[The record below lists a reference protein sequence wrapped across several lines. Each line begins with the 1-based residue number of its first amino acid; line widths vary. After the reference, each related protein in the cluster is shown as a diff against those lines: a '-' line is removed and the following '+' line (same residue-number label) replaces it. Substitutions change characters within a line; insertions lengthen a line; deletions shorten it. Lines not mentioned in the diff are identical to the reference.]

1 MYVKHSKLEISNP
14 DSSAIWRYMNFD
26 KFQNML
32 EDASLFFC
40 RADKLG
46 EKWEG
51 ILPKEMIKKF
61 GLKEKKIISSNGNK
75 YNLIEWHK
83 SKELRSH
90 LINCWHVNND
100 ESYEMWKAYTSKN
113 NSISTKSIAIQS
125 TISRLKNS
133 FHKTVERIYIG
144 EVKYVDHNILEPKN
158 RFFNIGRPNTLEAFF
173 LKRKEFKQEQE
184 LRAVINQAF
193 VNHKSEIGINVK
205 CNLNKLIVKIVL
217 SPTSNELLL
226 SNVKKMINRY
236 GFKLKVTKSE
246 LSKDPYM

>member
-1 MYVKHSKLEISNP
+1 MYKKHSKLEISNP
-14 DSSAIWRYMNFD
+14 DTSAIWRYMNFD
-26 KFQNML
+26 KFYNMI

-100 ESYEMWKAYTSKN
+100 ESYEMWKTYTSKN

-144 EVKYVDHNILEPKN
+144 EVKYIDHNILEPKN
-158 RFFNIGRPNTLEAFF
+158 RFFNIGRPNTLEVFF

-193 VNHKSEIGINVK
+193 ANHKSEIGINVK
-205 CNLNKLIVKIVL
+205 CDLNRLIVKIVL
-217 SPTSNELLL
+217 SPTSNEALLI
-226 SNVKKMINRY
+226 NVEKIIRRFGYK
-236 GFKLKVTKSE
+236 FKIIKSE
-246 LSKDPYM
+246 LLKNPYM